1 MGLLPTSASA
11 EEAGGPPASARVT
24 TAEPRDAVAFLL
36 APAPPL
42 TTESGPGA
50 AAPAT
55 EWDGA
60 LGPGIL
66 NALFGG
72 YRTILASQDMPVCG
86 FDPSCSRF
94 SQRAVRACG
103 LVEGILLSA
112 DRLLRDHP
120 QAPAFYRI
128 DPHTKLLHDAPERY
142 CLGSDE

>member
-1 MGLLPTSASA
+1 MSAVN
-11 EEAGGPPASARVT
+11 AGRVASSD
-24 TAEPRDAVAFLL
+24 PRDVVASLL
-36 APAPPL
+36 EPAPP
-42 TTESGPGA
+42 TETEPQ
-50 AAPAT
+50 PTT

-60 LGPGIL
+60 LGAGIL

-120 QAPAFYRI
+120 QAPAFYPI
-128 DPHTKLLHDAPERY
+128 DPQTKLLHDAPERY